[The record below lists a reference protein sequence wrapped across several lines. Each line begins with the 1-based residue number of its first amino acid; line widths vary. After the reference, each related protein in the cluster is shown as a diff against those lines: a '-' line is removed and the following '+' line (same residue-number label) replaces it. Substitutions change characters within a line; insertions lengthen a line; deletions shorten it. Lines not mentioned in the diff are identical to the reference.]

1 LIQKKYCNFLASE
14 TYLLDTSTL
23 ANTKTDWSSLLK
35 KAGIDNFMLALFS
48 AVFLAYLYPFAG
60 SDRSPFPLGEIAN
73 WGVALIFFFYGLK
86 LSPQDLKAGLSNWK
100 LHFVVQAATFLL
112 FPLIAFGLKPFFT
125 APEDELLW
133 IGILFL
139 CALPST
145 VSSSVV
151 MVSIAN
157 GNLPAAIFNA
167 SISSLIGVFITPLW
181 MTLVIDNIVP
191 DFDMTGVLWKLTLQV
206 LLPITLGLV
215 FHKSLGGWAA
225 RNKTNIKYFDQ
236 TIIVLIVYS
245 SFCES
250 FEQRLFST
258 FSVSDIL
265 LLSAGMITLFFVVFA
280 IIKLICGML
289 NFSRE
294 DSITAVFCGS
304 KKSLVQGAVMLKV
317 LFPDSMMAG
326 IILLPIM
333 IYHALQLLIVSIIA
347 QKLSREQ

>member
-1 LIQKKYCNFLASE
+1 
-14 TYLLDTSTL
+14 
-23 ANTKTDWSSLLK
+23 
-35 KAGIDNFMLALFS
+35 MLALFS
-48 AVFLAYLYPFAG
+48 AVFIAYLYPLAG
-60 SDRSPFPLGEIAN
+60 SENSPIPFGEIAN

-86 LSPQDLKAGLSNWK
+86 LSPQDLKAGLINWK
-100 LHFVVQAATFLL
+100 LHLLVHGSTFII
-112 FPLIAFGLKPFFT
+112 FPLIAFALKPFFT
-125 APEDELLW
+125 SPEDEVLW
-133 IGILFL
+133 IGLLFL

-151 MVSIAN
+151 MVSIAG

-167 SISSLIGVFITPLW
+167 SISSLLGVFITPLW
-181 MTLVIDNIVP
+181 MSLVIDNIVP

-206 LLPITLGLV
+206 LLPITLGLTM
-215 FHKSLGGWAA
+215 HKILGNWAF

-250 FEQRLFST
+250 FEQQLFST
-258 FSVSDIL
+258 FSIKDML
-265 LLSAGMITLFFVVFA
+265 LLSIGMTALFFAVFG
-280 IIKLICGML
+280 IIKMLCGML
-289 NFSRE
+289 HFNRA

-317 LFPDSMMAG
+317 LFPDTMMAG

-333 IYHALQLLIVSIIA
+333 IYHALQLLIVSMIA
-347 QKLSREQ
+347 QKLSRKT